1 MTTTPTPKTDLL
13 GRPLT
18 KDDLEL
24 LDLYARL
31 KTLSQRTDVPPVV
44 TANVKQAMVML
55 WNACNDLA
63 LLNEEPGCD

>member
-1 MTTTPTPKTDLL
+1 MTPKTDLL
-13 GRPLT
+13 GRPLS

-31 KTLSQRTDVPPVV
+31 KALSARTDLPPVT
-44 TANVKQAMVML
+44 TANCKQAMVML

-63 LLNEEPGCD
+63 LLREEPGCD